1 MKINKI
7 ILDCDTGED
16 DALAILVA
24 LANKLPLSYI
34 VTSYGNTSV
43 RNSTINTSRI
53 LSIANAQS
61 VKVIKGS
68 EKPWVK
74 HPIEQEGYSAGDFV
88 GENGLCNVKLPVSEY
103 KNIINLQKNDFVEV
117 LAKAI
122 KEQGPFDYIITGPCT
137 NFAKVCNL
145 LGSDIKKYINQVY
158 IMGGAI
164 YAGGNS
170 GPFDPKTLQ
179 HYAEFNFYCDPY
191 SANLVLKSGLK
202 INLITWDVTSKLTLS
217 YNQISKL
224 NSKMKTGQFAINLMK
239 SFFKYYGL
247 SNDRNFELNDPLTII
262 AYLGLGSFIK
272 KKITLLTEGL
282 QAGRAVINEKGYPIQ
297 YFQVNNGTV
306 VISKILK
313 DLGIF

>member
-1 MKINKI
+1 MKTNKI

-24 LANKLPLSYI
+24 LANKLTLSYI

-43 RNSTINTSRI
+43 KNSTLNTSRI
-53 LSIANAQS
+53 LSLANAYS

-68 EKPWVK
+68 KKPLVK
-74 HPIEQEGYSAGDFV
+74 HPIEREGYSAGSFV
-88 GENGLCNVKLPVSEY
+88 GENGLCNVKLPVSKY
-103 KNIINLQKNDFVEV
+103 KNIINLQKNDFVDV
-117 LAKAI
+117 LI
-122 KEQGPFDYIITGPCT
+122 KIINKEGPFDYIITGPCT

-145 LGSDIKKYINQVY
+145 LGPEIKKYINQVY
-158 IMGGAI
+158 IMGGAM
-164 YAGGNS
+164 YSGGNS
-170 GPFDPKTLQ
+170 GPLDPKTLQ

-191 SANLVLKSGLK
+191 SANIILKSGLK

-217 YNQISKL
+217 YNQISKF
-224 NSKMKTGQFAINLMK
+224 NSKTKTGQFAIKLMK
-239 SFFKYYGL
+239 SFFKHYGL

-272 KKITLLTEGL
+272 KKITLSTEGL
-282 QAGRAVINEKGYPIQ
+282 QAGRVVINEKGYPIQ
-297 YFQVNNGTV
+297 YFQVNGTIA
-306 VISKILK
+306 ISKILK